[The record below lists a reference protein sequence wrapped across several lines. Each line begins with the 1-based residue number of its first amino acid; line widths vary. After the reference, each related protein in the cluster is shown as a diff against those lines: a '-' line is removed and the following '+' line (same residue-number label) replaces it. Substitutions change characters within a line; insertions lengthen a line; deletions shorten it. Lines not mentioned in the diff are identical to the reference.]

1 MNSTVESTRSERFFD
16 KVEKLTISGVESLNK
31 TVFCLLSILYS
42 LLFMS
47 CVTTSDIEDVR
58 SAEVHYKLGISYLAE
73 QRLSDAFIEF
83 QKAIKLNPEDKNSL
97 NALGL
102 VSTEFEKY
110 DDSISYY
117 KRAIAIDPNYSEAM
131 NNLGITYT
139 RMENW
144 DEAIN
149 YFKMALKNP
158 LYITPD
164 VAYSN
169 MGYAFYKIGDYIN
182 AQDALK
188 KALLRAPDNP
198 QALYILGLVHVKLGK
213 DDTAI
218 EEFKKVIAIASD
230 YIEAHWELANAYH
243 RVGNK
248 EKAVEYFRVVFE
260 NSKDYKRRKEALQYI
275 EILR

>member
-1 MNSTVESTRSERFFD
+1 MTKTIHYSPRPRSAKRGGLF
-16 KVEKLTISGVESLNK
+16 TICCV
-31 TVFCLLSILYS
+31 LLVA
-42 LLFMS
+42 

-58 SAEVHYKLGISYLAE
+58 NAEVHYKLGISYLAE
-73 QRLSDAFIEF
+73 QRLNDAFIEF
-83 QKAIKLNPEDKNSL
+83 QKAIKLDPEDKNSM

-110 DDSISYY
+110 DEAISYY

-139 RMENW
+139 KMENW

-149 YFKMALKNP
+149 YFRMALENP
-158 LYITPD
+158 IYITPD

-182 AQDALK
+182 ARNAIK
-188 KALLRAPDNP
+188 NALLRGPDNP
-198 QALYILGLVHVKLGK
+198 QAIYILGLVHVKLGK
-213 DDTAI
+213 DDAAI
-218 EEFKKVIAIASD
+218 EEFKKVIAIAPD

-248 EKAVEYFRVVFE
+248 EKAVEYFRVVFGK
-260 NSKDYKRRKEALQYI
+260 SKDDKKRKEALQYI